1 MGADDA
7 ADESGI
13 QTVCSV
19 FPQGPA
25 VLHVFFQEHVR
36 QPRVAQ
42 EDGQGKVD
50 AAAGTD
56 FFHQQVVAL
65 AGAPCLT
72 QQCNLTIHNGDHRLD
87 GKQASGDGN
96 GFGNSA
102 AFFQVF
108 QGVQHNG
115 KIDEGSLSSRLEAL
129 ANIAFTDGVISV
141 ESVTLPKDSV
151 IKVEFTEELS
161 SREDKA
167 GEPVHFKIADNVYVN
182 DVLVLPKGAL
192 GEGTIKKVVQPR
204 SFGRD
209 ARIDV
214 DFTHVYALDGTKVPV
229 YIGDLAKQEAKTAA
243 GAAGAAIG
251 GMIVL
256 GPIGALGG
264 AFVTGKAVVIPVG
277 STTYVQ
283 TMEDTTIQGMV
294 YQGK

>member
-1 MGADDA
+1 
-7 ADESGI
+7 
-13 QTVCSV
+13 
-19 FPQGPA
+19 
-25 VLHVFFQEHVR
+25 
-36 QPRVAQ
+36 
-42 EDGQGKVD
+42 
-50 AAAGTD
+50 
-56 FFHQQVVAL
+56 
-65 AGAPCLT
+65 
-72 QQCNLTIHNGDHRLD
+72 
-87 GKQASGDGN
+87 
-96 GFGNSA
+96 
-102 AFFQVF
+102 
-108 QGVQHNG
+108 
-115 KIDEGSLSSRLEAL
+115 
-129 ANIAFTDGVISV
+129 VISV

>member
-1 MGADDA
+1 M
-7 ADESGI
+7 SG
-13 QTVCSV
+13 
-19 FPQGPA
+19 GPA
-25 VLHVFFQEHVR
+25 KTRIEAVEMML
-36 QPRVAQ
+36 
-42 EDGQGKVD
+42 
-50 AAAGTD
+50 
-56 FFHQQVVAL
+56 
-65 AGAPCLT
+65 
-72 QQCNLTIHNGDHRLD
+72 
-87 GKQASGDGN
+87 
-96 GFGNSA
+96 
-102 AFFQVF
+102 
-108 QGVQHNG
+108 NG

-264 AFVTGKAVVIPVG
+264 AFVTGKAVCHSRWFYYLCTDYGRYYYPGYGLSGKIKFELSVKPALVAGFLFKIVI
-277 STTYVQ
+277 
-283 TMEDTTIQGMV
+283 
-294 YQGK
+294 